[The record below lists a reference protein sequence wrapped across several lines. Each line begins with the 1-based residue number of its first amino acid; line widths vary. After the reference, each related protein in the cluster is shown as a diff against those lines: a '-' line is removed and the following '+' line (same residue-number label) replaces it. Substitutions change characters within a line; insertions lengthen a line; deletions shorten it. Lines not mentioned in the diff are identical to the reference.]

1 MEAIWLNLIWV
12 SLPKYEGQHLRILSA
27 LPTVANSSLL
37 TDAER
42 ERPEVDREHGF
53 DQASLLTT
61 EDACP
66 HRNIELQGA
75 ARGKY
80 Y

>member
-1 MEAIWLNLIWV
+1 MKGSTSEFFLLYRP
-12 SLPKYEGQHLRILSA
+12 S
-27 LPTVANSSLL
+27 NSSLL